1 MRIGALAQ
9 QLGTTTDAIRF
20 YERRGLLPTPS
31 RAENRYREYT
41 VADSE
46 RLRILIGLRQL
57 DLPLEQAAALA
68 SMCADGQCT
77 EVSSALREAAAAK
90 RVELRRRISEM
101 RYLDKRLAQVESG
114 LEAGEL
120 PRPLITNEKEADHG
134 TLS

>member
-31 RAENRYREYT
+31 RADNRYREYT
-41 VADSE
+41 GADAE

-68 SMCADGQCT
+68 NMCADGQCA
-77 EVSSALREAAAAK
+77 EVSSALRQAAAEK
-90 RVELRRRISEM
+90 RIELRRRISEM
-101 RYLDKRLAQVESG
+101 CYLDERLAQLESG
-114 LEAGEL
+114 LEAGEP
-120 PRPLITNEKEADHG
+120 PRPLITNGKEAQHG

>member
-20 YERRGLLPTPS
+20 YERRGLLPRPS

-41 VADSE
+41 SADAE

-68 SMCADGQCT
+68 GMCAEGQCT
-77 EVSSALREAAAAK
+77 GVSTALREAAAAK
-90 RVELRRRISEM
+90 RIELRRRISEM
-101 RYLDKRLAQVESG
+101 RYLDERLAQLESA
-114 LEAGEL
+114 LEAGEP
-120 PRPLITNEKEADHG
+120 PRPLITQGKEAHHG